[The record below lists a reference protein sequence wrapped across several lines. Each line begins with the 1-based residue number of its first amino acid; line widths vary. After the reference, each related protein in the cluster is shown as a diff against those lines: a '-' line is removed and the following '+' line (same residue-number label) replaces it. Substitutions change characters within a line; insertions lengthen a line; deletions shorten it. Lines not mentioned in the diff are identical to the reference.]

1 MALFGD
7 GRLHPLTLKFYD
19 EEFERR
25 FLKDYSEKLVR
36 VSRFTVGF
44 GAVYFVSF
52 IFLDWLR
59 VPDKIYLMLA
69 IRLSTALILAG
80 ILAATWTRYFERWN
94 QEILVFGAWIAGFMI
109 FVMLNIMTPEETFR
123 YYTSVG
129 QVILFVHLILGI
141 RIVYGLVSTIV
152 IVSAYNVFVIYFKHH
167 GAELMAIVD
176 AYLFGVSI
184 LAITGGYMLERYKRN
199 TFYQLQMTEHFKEEA
214 ENATEAKT
222 RFLAGMSHELRTPL
236 NAIIGYSEL
245 LQEEID
251 EKPKEE
257 IKSDLGRVQLA
268 GEHLLMLVN
277 DVLDIAKIESGK
289 IELNETPVD
298 VLRLLQQIEVTVT
311 PLAERNGNRY
321 RQMIG
326 ELPER
331 VMLDGM
337 RVSQIMLNLIG
348 NACKFTKNGQIV
360 LRVEHHDN
368 KLEFTVADTGIGIE
382 PETIRHLFQDFQQAD
397 ITISSQYGGSG
408 LGLAISKQLCELMGG
423 EITVDSVPGKGS
435 TFVVTLPAREPVS
448 PGA

>member
-25 FLKDYSEKLVR
+25 FLKDYSEKLIR

-44 GAVYFVSF
+44 GAVYFVAF

-59 VPDKIYLMLA
+59 VPEKIYLMLTF
-69 IRLSTALILAG
+69 RLLTGLILTG
-80 ILAATWTRYFERWN
+80 ILALTWTRYFERWN

-109 FVMLNIMTPEETFR
+109 FVMLNVMTPEETFR

-141 RIVYGLVSTIV
+141 RIVYGVVSTIF
-152 IVSAYNVFVIYFKHH
+152 IVTAYNLFVIYFKHH
-167 GAELMAIVD
+167 GAELIAIVD

-199 TFYQLQMTEHFKEEA
+199 TFYQLQLTEHFKEEA
-214 ENATEAKT
+214 EKATEAKT

-251 EKPKEE
+251 EKQIDD
-257 IKSDLGRVQLA
+257 IKVDLGRVQLA

-289 IELNETPVD
+289 IELNETPVN
-298 VLRLLQQIEVTVT
+298 LNRLLQQIEVTVT
-311 PLAERNGNRY
+311 PLAGRNGNRY
-321 RQMIG
+321 RQMVG
-326 ELPER
+326 ELPDK
-331 VMLDGM
+331 VVLDGM
-337 RVSQIMLNLIG
+337 RVSQILLNLIG
-348 NACKFTKNGQIV
+348 NACKFTKDGQIV
-360 LRVEHHDN
+360 LRVEHHDDQ
-368 KLEFTVADTGIGIE
+368 LEFTVADTGIGMDVQ
-382 PETIRHLFQDFQQAD
+382 TIHRLFEDFQQAD
-397 ITISSQYGGSG
+397 LTIASQYGGSG

-423 EITVDSVPGKGS
+423 EIAVDSKPGKGS
-435 TFVVTLPAREPVS
+435 TFVVTLPIRTA
-448 PGA
+448 

>member
-1 MALFGD
+1 MALFGE
-7 GRLHPLTLKFYD
+7 GRLHPFTLKFRD

-44 GAVYFVSF
+44 GAVYFVAF
-52 IFLDWLR
+52 IFLDWFR
-59 VPDKIYLMLA
+59 VPEKIYQMLA
-69 IRLSTALILAG
+69 IRLLTALILSG
-80 ILAATWTRYFERWN
+80 ILALTWTRYFERWN

-109 FVMLNIMTPEETFR
+109 FVMLNIMTPEEIFR

-141 RIVYGLVSTIV
+141 RIVYGVVSTFV
-152 IVSAYNVFVIYFKHH
+152 IVSTYNVFVIYFKHH

-214 ENATEAKT
+214 EKATEAKT
-222 RFLAGMSHELRTPL
+222 QFLAGMSHELRTPL

-245 LQEEID
+245 LQDEID
-251 EKPKEE
+251 EKGRDD
-257 IKSDLGRVQLA
+257 IKADLARVQLA
-268 GEHLLMLVN
+268 GEHLLLLVN

-289 IELNETPVD
+289 LELNEAPVD
-298 VLRLLQQIEVTVT
+298 LARLLQQIDVTVT

-326 ELPER
+326 ELPEK
-331 VMLDGM
+331 VVLDGM
-337 RVSQIMLNLIG
+337 RVSQILLNLIG
-348 NACKFTKNGQIV
+348 NACKFTTDGQIV
-360 LRVEHHDN
+360 LRVETHDG
-368 KLEFTVADTGIGIE
+368 KLVFTVADTGIGMDMQ
-382 PETIRHLFQDFQQAD
+382 TIDRLYEDFQQAD
-397 ITISSQYGGSG
+397 TTIASQYGGSG
-408 LGLAISKQLCELMGG
+408 LGLAITKQLCELMGG
-423 EITVDSVPGKGS
+423 EITVDSTPGKGS
-435 TFVVTLPAREPVS
+435 TFIVKLPIKNA
-448 PGA
+448 

>member
-1 MALFGD
+1 MALYGN

-69 IRLSTALILAG
+69 IRFSTALILAG
-80 ILAATWTRYFERWN
+80 ILAITWTRYFERWN

-141 RIVYGLVSTIV
+141 RIVYGVVSTFV

-176 AYLFGVSI
+176 AYLLGVSV

-214 ENATEAKT
+214 EKATEAKT

-251 EKPKEE
+251 EKPKED

-311 PLAERNGNRY
+311 PLAERNGNRF

-337 RVSQIMLNLIG
+337 RVSQILLNLIG

-360 LRVEHHDN
+360 LRVEYHED
-368 KLEFTVADTGIGIE
+368 KLVFTVADTGIGIE
-382 PETIRHLFQDFQQAD
+382 PETVRRLFQDFQQGD

-423 EITVDSVPGKGS
+423 DISVDSAPGKGS
-435 TFVVTLPAREPVS
+435 TFVVTVPAREP
-448 PGA
+448 A

>member
-1 MALFGD
+1 MALFGG

-19 EEFERR
+19 DEFERR

-44 GAVYFVSF
+44 GAVYFVAF
-52 IFLDWLR
+52 IFLDYLR
-59 VPDKIYLMLA
+59 VPEKIYLMLA
-69 IRLSTALILAG
+69 IRLLTGLILTG
-80 ILAATWTRYFERWN
+80 ILAMTWTRYFERWN
-94 QEILVFGAWIAGFMI
+94 QEFLVFGAWIAGFMI

-141 RIVYGLVSTIV
+141 RIIYGVVSTVFIV
-152 IVSAYNVFVIYFKHH
+152 TAYNVFVIYFKQH
-167 GAELMAIVD
+167 GSELIAVVD
-176 AYLFGVSI
+176 AYLIGVSI

-199 TFYQLQMTEHFKEEA
+199 TFYQLQLAAHFKEEA
-214 ENATEAKT
+214 EKATEAKT

-251 EKPKEE
+251 EKAKVD
-257 IKSDLGRVQLA
+257 IKTDLARVQLA

-298 VLRLLQQIEVTVT
+298 VNRLLQQIEVTVT
-311 PLAERNGNRY
+311 PLASRNGNRY
-321 RQMIG
+321 RQMVG
-326 ELPER
+326 ELPDK

-337 RVSQIMLNLIG
+337 RVSQILLNLLG
-348 NACKFTKNGQIV
+348 NACKFTKDGQIV

-368 KLEFTVADTGIGIE
+368 KLVFTVADTGIGMDA
-382 PETIRHLFQDFQQAD
+382 ETIHRMFEDFQQAD
-397 ITISSQYGGSG
+397 LTIASQYGGSG

-423 EITVDSVPGKGS
+423 EITADSRPGKGS
-435 TFVVTLPAREPVS
+435 TFVVMLPIRTK
-448 PGA
+448 

>member
-25 FLKDYSEKLVR
+25 FLKDYSEKLIR

-44 GAVYFVSF
+44 GAVYFVAF

-59 VPDKIYLMLA
+59 VPEKIYLMLTF
-69 IRLSTALILAG
+69 RLLTGLILTG
-80 ILAATWTRYFERWN
+80 ILALTWTRYFERWN

-109 FVMLNIMTPEETFR
+109 FVMLNVMTPEETFR

-141 RIVYGLVSTIV
+141 RIVYGVVSTIF
-152 IVSAYNVFVIYFKHH
+152 IVTAYNLFVIYFKHH
-167 GAELMAIVD
+167 GAELIAIVD

-199 TFYQLQMTEHFKEEA
+199 TFYQLQLTEHFKEEA
-214 ENATEAKT
+214 EKATEAKT

-251 EKPKEE
+251 EKQIDD
-257 IKSDLGRVQLA
+257 IKVDLGRVQLA

-289 IELNETPVD
+289 IELNETPVNLNR
-298 VLRLLQQIEVTVT
+298 VLQQIEVTVT
-311 PLAERNGNRY
+311 PLAGRNGNRY
-321 RQMIG
+321 RQMVG
-326 ELPER
+326 ELPDK
-331 VMLDGM
+331 VVLDGM
-337 RVSQIMLNLIG
+337 RVSQILLNLIG
-348 NACKFTKNGQIV
+348 NACKFTKDGQIV
-360 LRVEHHDN
+360 LRVEHHDDQ
-368 KLEFTVADTGIGIE
+368 LEFTVADTGIGMDVQ
-382 PETIRHLFQDFQQAD
+382 TIHRLFEDFQQAD
-397 ITISSQYGGSG
+397 LTIASQYGGSG

-423 EITVDSVPGKGS
+423 EIAVDSKPGKGS
-435 TFVVTLPAREPVS
+435 TFVVTLPIRTA
-448 PGA
+448 